1 MADGAKSNHPAVQ
14 AQLDRLSMLSPGR
27 DVLGLSRIFAL
38 LDALGNPHRNLP
50 PSFHI
55 AGTNGK
61 GSTCAFLRA
70 MLEAQGN
77 KVHVFTSPHL
87 VRYNERI
94 RVAGALITDEALAA
108 LMAEVL
114 DASGTIQP
122 SFFEVT
128 TAVAMLA
135 FTRTPADACI
145 FEVGLGGRLDATN
158 VLERPIACGITGLA
172 IDHKEF
178 LLAPETG
185 VPADPLARIAYEK
198 AGIAKANVPLV
209 THGYAPQMEE
219 AISFVAA
226 KIGALWLKRNRN
238 WFAERTEN
246 HIHYRDEMGELI
258 LPLPTLD
265 GVHQS
270 DNAALAIA
278 MLRYQNSLTVSEPAI
293 ASGIIAT
300 HWSARLQKL
309 SAGPLVS
316 LAPTADIWL
325 DGGHNPHAAR
335 EIRKFL
341 EGKGAVTLIFGLLA
355 NKDLEGYLTELK
367 GLPLSIIAIPVPDH
381 ASYAPETIAEIAATL
396 GFITQTANSV
406 DEALSLANQSQSD
419 VILIAGSLYLA
430 GEVLRLN
437 EEYPD

>member
-27 DVLGLSRIFAL
+27 DVLGLSRIAAL
-38 LDALGNPHRNLP
+38 LDALGNPHHNLP
-50 PSFHI
+50 PSFHV

-70 MLEAQGN
+70 MLEAQGY

-94 RVAGALITDEALAA
+94 RVAGALIDDEALAA
-108 LMAEVL
+108 LMTEIL

-135 FTRTPADACI
+135 FARTPADVCI

-178 LLAPETG
+178 LLAPEAG
-185 VPADPLARIAYEK
+185 VPANPLARIAYEK
-198 AGIAKANVPLV
+198 AGIAKADVPLV
-209 THGYAPQMEE
+209 THAYAPPMEE
-219 AISFVAA
+219 AISQVAA
-226 KIGALWLKRNRN
+226 KTGALWLKRNRN
-238 WFAERTEN
+238 WFAERTDN
-246 HIHYRDEMGELI
+246 HIRYRDEMGELI

-265 GVHQS
+265 GTHQS
-270 DNAALAIA
+270 DNAALAVA

-293 ASGIIAT
+293 TSGIRAT
-300 HWSARLQKL
+300 YWPARLQKL
-309 SAGPLVS
+309 NAGPLVV
-316 LAPTADIWL
+316 LAHNADIWL

-341 EGKGAVTLIFGLLA
+341 EEKGAITLIFGLLA
-355 NKDLEGYLTELK
+355 NKDLEGYLAELK
-367 GLPLSIIAIPVPDH
+367 GLPLTIMAIPIPDH
-381 ASYAPETIAEIAATL
+381 ASHSPERIVETATAL
-396 GFITQTANSV
+396 GFTAQVADNVCS
-406 DEALSLANQSQSD
+406 ALALVNGTD
-419 VILIAGSLYLA
+419 RILIAGSLYLA
-430 GEVLRLN
+430 GEILRLN
-437 EEYPD
+437 EEYPN